1 MSQDWVSA
9 IITMSISLLSA
20 LVALIITIFKT
31 KKTQIEK
38 KVDKVINDVS
48 NANMKKYYIVIDGK
62 KYFLS
67 DVVIYKDDGTEV
79 DNEKKN

>member
-9 IITMSISLLSA
+9 IVTMSISLLSA
-20 LVALIITIFKT
+20 LVALLITIFKT

-79 DNEKKN
+79 NNEKKN